1 MERDEDQGWEGE
13 EAVAVGLYCMS
24 AQENSLLG
32 REARVQTLFAVS
44 HSLRLQGYHEEGGAA
59 DGLYGYVG

>member
-13 EAVAVGLYCMS
+13 EAVTVGLYRMS

-32 REARVQTLFAVS
+32 REAGVQALFAVS
-44 HSLRLQGYHEEGGAA
+44 HSLRLQGYHEEGGPTN
-59 DGLYGYVG
+59 GLYGYVG